1 MLQFVVR
8 TNDKFL
14 QKNLK
19 YNELISPQTVIVE
32 RSLIVARKTEYAC
45 GNSMH
50 LLIEFLLESQASLN
64 KRANQIP
71 AFNFSLL

>member
-14 QKNLK
+14 QKILK
-19 YNELISPQTVIVE
+19 YIALISPQTVIVE
-32 RSLIVARKTEYAC
+32 RYLIVARKTEYAC
-45 GNSMH
+45 GYSMH

-64 KRANQIP
+64 KQIICK
-71 AFNFSLL
+71 LTK